1 MHKIYDLLDNAEKVW
16 RKTARTLFPLFEDTP
31 VVKGK
36 PDPKN
41 ERHWSF
47 STDGNTT
54 HMDIFLPDKVQ
65 SYFENVVCDL
75 YENAYKKD
83 TSSVQNGKNTQSTQ
97 TTQKNASKKEQAERL
112 MHDTLTYLYF
122 HEMLHPAETPDSKTD
137 EEKFDKAL
145 YDGIKV
151 AESNILDADLL
162 RKVANV
168 RNAGWDIVIDNSFF
182 HGTNFNNSIERKIEK
197 VLLETPN
204 KPLQDICNLP
214 DGVVPIFD
222 IVEFENAKET
232 AKKEK
237 KTKTFDSLFYPITRL
252 MYGLL
257 FTKDAQ
263 LRKKIVPQFK
273 DAILPQIKEN
283 ELEQVV
289 TSALK
294 GFVSELDQ
302 SQLRLSRL
310 EKNEKEKFEQA
321 VDILYKKYDN
331 PKIDEAHKR
340 VIDTAKKVLSD
351 KRTRYDAIR
360 GFIKPLAKYIS
371 LQKQENRPGTHGDGK
386 GSGNGSSSGQSGNS
400 NGSGNQSSSENQE
413 GNNEG
418 NKPQNNEGNNSQN
431 ITEALLNIAGQLP
444 GQEGNTFLSNIAN
457 NPGGKLGGAST
468 GNSQLQ
474 ILATDE
480 YYKRNAKEINIKS
493 PRKEAVKL
501 DLGKKRVWEKIETH
515 YLQPENLFN
524 IPIDKIL
531 RFQGETGITQL
542 FQLSEFE
549 WQYDIYEEKETEEFD
564 YTFQNVGL
572 ELPENIV
579 FHVDS
584 SGSMG
589 TANYVGTKCHYDKL
603 MHIIYG
609 ILKPVKTASI
619 EMKKDVQIITANFS
633 NGTVVSTHAAEV
645 KAFYNETINETKK
658 VLLGFQGGG
667 TDYTINA
674 FSKIEK
680 MLKPGKTVHVFVTD
694 GDLYSSCQDLV
705 YNTIEK
711 LTKNS
716 NTSFLYFNL
725 TGSSSFGNR
734 LEQLAKQRRNVQYK
748 PLATLEAIQSS
759 TLEVVMQY
767 DD

>member
-1 MHKIYDLLDNAEKVW
+1 MHKIYELLGSAEVIW
-16 RKTARTLFPLFEDTP
+16 RRTARSLFPLFEDTP
-31 VVKGK
+31 VAKGK
-36 PDPKN
+36 PDPKS

-47 STDGNTT
+47 STDGTTT

-65 SYFENVVCDL
+65 SYFENLICDL
-75 YENAYKKD
+75 YEDAYNKNK
-83 TSSVQNGKNTQSTQ
+83 QNGQ
-97 TTQKNASKKEQAERL
+97 TGQNLQNIQKNAGKKEQAERL

-122 HEMLHPAETPDSKTD
+122 HEMLHPAETPDSKSD

-145 YDGIKV
+145 YDGIKA
-151 AESNILDADLL
+151 AEPHIQDADIL

-182 HGTNFNNSIERKIEK
+182 HGTNFNNPIEK
-197 VLLETPN
+197 RIQKILLETHN
-204 KPLQDICNLP
+204 KPLANIHTLP

-222 IVEFENAKET
+222 VIEFAHAKEA
-232 AKKEK
+232 AKTEK
-237 KTKTFDSLFYPITRL
+237 KKNTFDSLFYPITRL

-257 FTKDAQ
+257 FTKDAK
-263 LRKKIVPQFK
+263 LRKKIVPYFK
-273 DAILPQIKEN
+273 NAMLPQIREN
-283 ELEQVV
+283 ELEEAI
-289 TSALK
+289 TNALK
-294 GFVSELDQ
+294 GFVKELDL

-310 EKNEKEKFEQA
+310 EQNEKEKFEQA
-321 VDILYKKYDN
+321 VDVLYKKYDN
-331 PKIDEAHKR
+331 EKINEYHEL
-340 VIDTAKKVLSD
+340 VINTAKKVLGD
-351 KRTRYDAIR
+351 KRTRYDAMR

-371 LQKQENRPGTHGDGK
+371 LKQPENRPGTHGG
-386 GSGNGSSSGQSGNS
+386 GSGGSSGGQSSGNA
-400 NGSGNQSSSENQE
+400 NESGNQSNSGDQNNNQE
-413 GNNEG
+413 GNNQG
-418 NKPQNNEGNNSQN
+418 NKPQNGSEQDNSQN
-431 ITEALLNIAGQLP
+431 ILEALLNIAGQLP
-444 GQEGNTFLSNIAN
+444 GQEGNNFLSNIAN
-457 NPGGKLGGAST
+457 NPGGKLGAASS
-468 GNSQLQ
+468 GNAQLQ

-501 DLGKKRVWEKIETH
+501 DLGKKRTWHKIETH
-515 YLQPENLFN
+515 HLLPQDLLNL
-524 IPIDKIL
+524 PIDKIL

-542 FQLSEFE
+542 FQLSEHE
-549 WQYDIYEEKETEEFD
+549 WQYDIYEERETEEFD

-589 TANYVGTKCHYDKL
+589 GSNYVGTKQPYDKL

-609 ILKPVKTASI
+609 ILKPVKSASV

-633 NGTVVSTHAAEV
+633 NGTIVSKQAAEV

-667 TDYTINA
+667 TDYTIKA
-674 FSKIEK
+674 FSDIEK

-694 GDLYSSCQDLV
+694 GELYSNNQDGV
-705 YNTIEK
+705 YNAIVK
-711 LTKNS
+711 LTQNP

-725 TGSSSFGNR
+725 NSSSSFGNR
-734 LEQLAKQRRNVQYK
+734 LEQLAKQRRNVQYT

-767 DD
+767 ED